1 MMIRAGFI
9 PFAAACQQL
18 HFASELGAFQDVTFF
33 MSPGVK
39 NSRALYVAGEM
50 KLEHTGET
58 WQVKVD
64 HHDHPLAFAHS
75 QAPTPNLVA
84 KPWMV
89 YTTSW
94 AVSGHFQCVLPSELM
109 YLQFDCANARSFL
122 SGLYLQTGGK
132 WRGRSIFQSYDKILF
147 WAITSD
153 QGFWAISD
161 SLGGVPWVELHGKD
175 DFPPKGKQIWTGRD
189 NETYA
194 AECFRGPTWRDEL
207 QKMRT
212 ADVPNLKLIPQDQR
226 IVLGAGS
233 VEDRNSVKD
242 YVMHDGLDMRPNTR
256 WELQC
261 KKVDSILD
269 PNVMLRARSFHP
281 LNFEQTVLPPL
292 TFELRVFGHLFR
304 LFFGWLAEK
313 GMPQFSLLR
322 VARLNKLEVDFQNH
336 LDKNNQCWAHLVV
349 LQAIDCV
356 KNHFMECPK
365 TAKPWIPAYRYLE
378 HLYAFGH
385 ISGFGVANV
394 DYYELWS
401 ILNEQEIE
409 YYPQVVVNWM
419 DILHPQTDV
428 RYLCE
433 KYNVSHIGYGMLANP
448 PPRAAQAMASRMMV
462 PWPSVVLAW
471 AIHKSDAVIVRST
484 NATHRAE
491 NLKRAHLT
499 PEDIAELDNFA
510 DMHNEL

>member
-242 YVMHDGLDMRPNTR
+242 YVMHDG
-256 WELQC
+256 
-261 KKVDSILD
+261 
-269 PNVMLRARSFHP
+269 
-281 LNFEQTVLPPL
+281 
-292 TFELRVFGHLFR
+292 
-304 LFFGWLAEK
+304 WLAEK